1 MITCS
6 APGKVYLFGEHAVV
20 YGEPAIACAINLRV
34 STSVELESS
43 GRIRIDALNRHRDC
57 PNEEVKYACCAAHV
71 MRRFFGIDFGAKIS
85 IKSQLP
91 PRQGLGSSAAVSVS
105 AIKALAEC
113 LDIALNDEEVAK
125 LGHQVESAVQG
136 RASPADTYVSS
147 TGGVVLIE
155 QTQASHLSPL
165 NIPLIIG
172 ATGTE
177 RLTSDVIAAVA
188 KIRERYPAP
197 VEDVLSAIGN
207 ITRLGKQ
214 KLAEEDFVGLGE
226 LMNINHGLLESIGV
240 SDKALSQLVYAAR
253 AAGALGAKITGAGRG
268 GCIIA
273 IANDGNIAEISRAV
287 KKNDAQVLNAAFSDS
302 GLHIDEARHD

>member
-43 GRIRIDALNRHRDC
+43 GRIKIDAMNRRRTC
-57 PNEEVKYACCAAHV
+57 PHDEVKYACCAAQL
-71 MRRFFGIDFGAKIS
+71 MKRLFDTDFGARIS

-113 LDIALNDEEVAK
+113 LDIKLDNEEVAK

-165 NIPLIIG
+165 NIPLVIG

-177 RLTSDVIAAVA
+177 RLTGDVITSVA
-188 KIRERYPAP
+188 KMKERYPAP

-207 ITRLGKQ
+207 VTRLGKQ

-226 LMNINHGLLESIGV
+226 LMNINQGLLESIGV
-240 SDKALSQLVYAAR
+240 SDKALSRLVYAAR

-273 IANDGNIAEISRAV
+273 IANDGSVAEVSRAV
-287 KKNDAQVLNAAFSDS
+287 KRSDAQVLNVAFSYL
-302 GLHIDEARHD
+302 GLHVDEARHD